1 MYHVA
6 MQIGN
11 FFLDYNVVQK
21 ATLIPL
27 LRQDNTCTCIS
38 CDKFYADYGFFF
50 KNIKTCNNCFPNHL
64 LCMRPTL

>member
-50 KNIKTCNNCFPNHL
+50 KISKHVIIAFQITYFA
-64 LCMRPTL
+64 

>member
-50 KNIKTCNNCFPNHL
+50 KYQN
-64 LCMRPTL
+64 M

>member
-38 CDKFYADYGFFF
+38 CDKFYADYGFFLKISKHVIIVF
-50 KNIKTCNNCFPNHL
+50 QITYFA
-64 LCMRPTL
+64 

>member
-1 MYHVA
+1 MYRVA

-11 FFLDYNVVQK
+11 FLLDYNVVQK

-38 CDKFYADYGFFF
+38 CDKFYADYGVFF
-50 KNIKTCNNCFPNHL
+50 KYQN
-64 LCMRPTL
+64 M

>member
-1 MYHVA
+1 MYRVA

-11 FFLDYNVVQK
+11 FLLDYNVVQK

-38 CDKFYADYGFFF
+38 CDKFYDYVFFL
-50 KNIKTCNNCFPNHL
+50 NIKTCNNCFPNHL

>member
-1 MYHVA
+1 MYRVA

-11 FFLDYNVVQK
+11 FLLDYNVVQK

-38 CDKFYADYGFFF
+38 CDKFYDYVFF
-50 KNIKTCNNCFPNHL
+50 
-64 LCMRPTL
+64 